1 MLGMQ
6 RSLATL
12 ARVGHRRL
20 LLMATA
26 VCGLLVLAWLAPPL
40 ERPLDEPC
48 PAGSRTEHPARV
60 QLSVTVL
67 EHQSWVQVPAAEV
80 SVGLHLVA
88 CTDGKAIGSRDV
100 QQRDI
105 QNDAVRIGVPTRW
118 VLGQWLA
125 GDLDPYRPADRW
137 TVVFPA

>member
-1 MLGMQ
+1 MVLGAAVVA
-6 RSLATL
+6 L
-12 ARVGHRRL
+12 VGF
-20 LLMATA
+20 
-26 VCGLLVLAWLAPPL
+26 VWLGPPL

-48 PAGSRTEHPARV
+48 PSGSRTEHPASL
-60 QLSVTVL
+60 QLSVTL
-67 EHQSWVQVPAAEV
+67 FEHQSWVQVPAAEV

-100 QQRDI
+100 QARDI
-105 QNDAVRIGVPTRW
+105 QNDAVRIGIPTRW

-125 GDLDPYRPADRW
+125 GDLDPYRTAQRW

>member
-1 MLGMQ
+1 VL
-6 RSLATL
+6 SA
-12 ARVGHRRL
+12 
-20 LLMATA
+20 A
-26 VCGLLVLAWLAPPL
+26 VVGLLAFVWWGPPL

-48 PAGSRTEHPARV
+48 PEGSRTEHPATV

-88 CTDGKAIGSRDV
+88 CTDGKAIGSREV

-105 QNDAVRIGVPTRW
+105 QNDAVRIGIPTRW
-118 VLGQWLA
+118 VLGQWL
-125 GDLDPYRPADRW
+125 GGELDAYRAADRW

>member
-1 MLGMQ
+1 VLGAAVVG
-6 RSLATL
+6 LA
-12 ARVGHRRL
+12 
-20 LLMATA
+20 
-26 VCGLLVLAWLAPPL
+26 GLVWFGPPL

-48 PAGSRTEHPARV
+48 PSSSRTEHPASL
-60 QLSVTVL
+60 QLSVTLL

-100 QQRDI
+100 QARDI
-105 QNDAVRIGVPTRW
+105 QNDAVRIGIPTRW

-125 GDLDPYRPADRW
+125 GDLDPYRTAERW

>member
-1 MLGMQ
+1 MLGIA

-12 ARVGHRRL
+12 ARVGRRRL
-20 LLMATA
+20 LLVTA
-26 VCGLLVLAWLAPPL
+26 AVAGLVIFAWSGPPL

-48 PAGSRTEHPARV
+48 PTGSRTEHPARV
-60 QLSVTVL
+60 QLSVTIL

-88 CTDGKAIGSRDV
+88 CTEGKAIGSRDV
-100 QQRDI
+100 EPRDI
-105 QNDAVRIGVPTRW
+105 QNDAVRIGIPTRW
-118 VLGQWLA
+118 VLGQWFS